1 MPSLPRPW
9 VLFLSLIL
17 MAALGITSLAFYS
30 SGQVETGLK
39 SLAAHTQCKGLF
51 TVRNLVHDRGLFSS
65 WGTADL
71 DIKPAC
77 GNGSKAADPAL
88 LSFKIEYQVNH
99 LPSLAG
105 MSQFHWIGKP
115 GNDALIDLSQLAS
128 SGAIMEGQ
136 GKLTYGLKTD
146 STITMGDL
154 EIASDSDRLNIKG
167 IQGAILAGG
176 DEVRV
181 ELQSQKLLVLSS
193 DTSLEAEHLNIKADI
208 VDWRTANGTTELQI
222 DSVTMPLG
230 ALKGLRLA
238 SQSSDNGTTLS
249 SATQIGIREINALGQ
264 RIEGLELDLALEGL
278 DKKHI
283 ETLTQVMESL
293 TQEGTPNPQSIT
305 QACEAGTG
313 LIHKGFAFKITK
325 IAGKKAEGAL
335 SGDLSLEVRPA
346 KSGAPY
352 RASNQIAS
360 SGSLLMSHLLDPQ
373 EVQQALATG
382 YVSQSPE
389 GLRVSYLLS
398 DGILKVGDRM
408 VDTPE
413 IRTFFKELDQ
423 NVLEVFNNCSSALSV
438 VQPTHEVAR
447 QAQAI
452 PEPEVPAEDIPVEE
466 ESAGDM
472 TQATQ
477 GDLSELNRF
486 RAKETMEKADA
497 AINQLWK
504 SAPKERRQAV
514 LKDQREW
521 LKLRDKT
528 CRDAAQALG
537 DSDDLLKDTTQFTC
551 LAEMTRA
558 RIETLKEIFAAP
570 VNGTP

>member
-9 VLFLSLIL
+9 VFFLSLIL
-17 MAALGITSLAFYS
+17 MAAIGTIGLAFYS

-77 GNGSKAADPAL
+77 GNASKAQEPAL
-88 LSFKIEYQVNH
+88 LSFKIEYQVSH

-167 IQGAILAGG
+167 IRGAIVAGG
-176 DEVRV
+176 DQVQV
-181 ELQSQKLLVLSS
+181 ELQSQKWLALSS
-193 DTSLEAEHLNIKADI
+193 ETSLEAENLHIKADI
-208 VDWRTANGTTELQI
+208 LDWRTANGTTELQI

-230 ALKGLRLA
+230 ALKGVRLA

-249 SATQIGIREINALGQ
+249 SATQIGIREINGQGQ

-278 DKKHI
+278 NKKHI
-283 ETLTQVMESL
+283 ETLTQVMEAL
-293 TQEGTPNPQSIT
+293 AQDGTPNPQSIT
-305 QACEAGTG
+305 QVCEAGTG
-313 LIHKGFAFKITK
+313 LIQKGFAFKITK
-325 IAGKKAEGAL
+325 IAGKKEAGAI

-346 KSGAPY
+346 KSGVPY

-360 SGSLLMSHLLDPQ
+360 SGSLLMSHLLGPQ

-389 GLRVSYLLS
+389 GLRVSYQLA
-398 DGILKVGDRM
+398 DGILKVGDRI

-413 IRTFFKELDQ
+413 VRTFFKELDQ
-423 NVLEVFNNCSSALSV
+423 NVLDVFNNCSSALSA
-438 VQPTHEVAR
+438 VQPTQEAAG
-447 QAQAI
+447 QAQVI
-452 PEPEVPAEDIPVEE
+452 PQPEVPAEDIPVEE
-466 ESAGDM
+466 ESSGDM
-472 TQATQ
+472 AQATQ

-537 DSDDLLKDTTQFTC
+537 QSDALLKDTTQFAC
-551 LAEMTRA
+551 LAEMTQA
-558 RIETLKEIFAAP
+558 RIETLKEIFATP
-570 VNGTP
+570 VSGNP

>member
-1 MPSLPRPW
+1 
-9 VLFLSLIL
+9 
-17 MAALGITSLAFYS
+17 
-30 SGQVETGLK
+30 
-39 SLAAHTQCKGLF
+39 
-51 TVRNLVHDRGLFSS
+51 
-65 WGTADL
+65 
-71 DIKPAC
+71 
-77 GNGSKAADPAL
+77 
-88 LSFKIEYQVNH
+88 
-99 LPSLAG
+99 
-105 MSQFHWIGKP
+105 
-115 GNDALIDLSQLAS
+115 
-128 SGAIMEGQ
+128 
-136 GKLTYGLKTD
+136 
-146 STITMGDL
+146 
-154 EIASDSDRLNIKG
+154 
-167 IQGAILAGG
+167 
-176 DEVRV
+176 
-181 ELQSQKLLVLSS
+181 
-193 DTSLEAEHLNIKADI
+193 
-208 VDWRTANGTTELQI
+208 
-222 DSVTMPLG
+222 MPLG

-238 SQSSDNGTTLS
+238 SQASDNGTTLS
-249 SATQIGIREINALGQ
+249 SATQIGIREINAQGQ

-278 DKKHI
+278 HKKHI

-293 TQEGTPNPQSIT
+293 TQEGTPNPQSIN

-313 LIHKGFAFKITK
+313 LIQKGFVFKITK

-466 ESAGDM
+466 ESSGEM

-486 RAKETMEKADA
+486 RAKEAMEKADA

-528 CRDAAQALG
+528 CRDAAQTLG

-558 RIETLKEIFAAP
+558 RIETLQEIFAAP
-570 VNGTP
+570 MSGNP